1 MELLDRRSAI
11 YSDRPTMVMANLSGY
26 GQPFVL
32 QPYGDNW
39 RQQRKIVAQDFSQ
52 IGIARYNSV
61 QEREARK
68 FVYGVMKDPAT
79 LARQLKLRMGTI
91 IIQCTYGHYLKDEN
105 DPFLTSPLTAMENF
119 SKSTARGAWL
129 VDFLP
134 LLQYMPK
141 WMPGASFRST
151 AAKWRQIV
159 WDTTWEP
166 YLWLKENLVGSATRA
181 YCISDNV
188 FGPGLGE
195 RPPSEHVLHGSRRAG
210 QKPDQR
216 ARGPIGLAAS
226 TVMGAGMDTNNSTVL
241 IFFLAMMLNPSVQ
254 AKARRE
260 LDDVIGPDRL
270 PTLNDKPSLPYI
282 RSIMAEVMR
291 WHPVMP
297 LGIAHSL
304 SKDDIYEGMLL
315 LKGSLM
321 IPNVWYMLHDP
332 EFYPNPDTF
341 DPDRYQNVDSEM
353 EKIPE
358 LIFGFGRR
366 VCPGRLFAEGTFFLI
381 VATILSTCEIVL
393 PVDTKG
399 NKVIPNITFSSGTII
414 FPSEFDVDIRCRSDK
429 AREMLSSLVSDGAE

>member
-11 YSDRPTMVMANLSGY
+11 YSDRPTMVTSFIRPYPDSDGSISSGY

-52 IGIARYNSV
+52 IGIARYNS
-61 QEREARK
+61 

-79 LARQLKLRMGTI
+79 LALIQQAYGTI

-119 SKSTARGAWL
+119 SKSTAPGAWL

-188 FGPGLGE
+188 FGPGLGN
-195 RPPSEHVLHGSRRAG
+195 
-210 QKPDQR
+210 KPDQR

-366 VCPGRLFAEGTFFLI
+366 VCTFFLI